1 MRSADLLLTAQHLSL
16 SRRDRQ
22 LFVDL
27 SFEIDKGQLWHL
39 RGDNGS
45 GKSSLL
51 DLLVGLNSADE
62 GVVRWFADN
71 KEANEA
77 HPLKPLEATARGLF
91 HYCRQQNAVNPRLT
105 IRENLQRQAL
115 WAKVKLAESAI
126 EAWADE
132 VALLALLDEPAG
144 LLSQGQQKQI
154 ALARL
159 RLFGWRSLWLL
170 DEPFNSLDRVAV
182 ERLEQW
188 IGEQVAAQ
196 GAVIMVSH
204 TEQFQGLAVRS
215 LHLSGAIS
223 LGFGSE

>member
-1 MRSADLLLTAQHLSL
+1 M
-16 SRRDRQ
+16 
-22 LFVDL
+22 
-27 SFEIDKGQLWHL
+27 
-39 RGDNGS
+39 
-45 GKSSLL
+45 
-51 DLLVGLNSADE
+51 
-62 GVVRWFADN
+62 
-71 KEANEA
+71 
-77 HPLKPLEATARGLF
+77 
-91 HYCRQQNAVNPRLT
+91 
-105 IRENLQRQAL
+105 
-115 WAKVKLAESAI
+115 KLAESAI

-204 TEQFQGLAVRS
+204 TEQCQGLAVRS

>member
-1 MRSADLLLTAQHLSL
+1 MLLNARQLSL
-16 SRRDRQ
+16 SRRDRL
-22 LFVDL
+22 LFDDL
-27 SFEIDKGQLWHL
+27 SFDVSRGQLWHL

-62 GVVRWFADN
+62 GKLRWFSDKGAEL
-71 KEANEA
+71 KSAEAA
-77 HPLKPLEATARGLF
+77 AQGLF

-115 WAKVKLAESAI
+115 WAKVVLTESHI
-126 EAWADE
+126 DTWADE
-132 VALLALLDEPAG
+132 VALLSLLDEPAG

-159 RLFGWRSLWLL
+159 RLFGQRSVWLL

-182 ERLEQW
+182 ERLESW
-188 IGEQVAAQ
+188 ISEQVVSN

-204 TEQFQGLAVRS
+204 TEQCEALEVRS
-215 LHLSGAIS
+215 LNLVGATRCDVWS
-223 LGFGSE
+223 V

>member
-1 MRSADLLLTAQHLSL
+1 MLDLLLSVQQLCL
-16 SRRDRQ
+16 SRRDRL
-22 LFVDL
+22 LFDEL
-27 SFEIDKGQLWHL
+27 SFDIKAGQLWHL

-51 DLLVGLNSADE
+51 DLLVGLHSAE
-62 GVVRWFADN
+62 AGRVCWFG
-71 KEANEA
+71 EHANE
-77 HPLKPLEATARGLF
+77 LKSSEAASQGVF

-105 IRENLQRQAL
+105 IRENLKRQAL
-115 WAKVKLAESAI
+115 WAKVSLTESQIAS
-126 EAWADE
+126 WADE

-159 RLFGWRSLWLL
+159 RLFGQRRVWLL

-182 ERLEQW
+182 ERLESW
-188 IGEQVAAQ
+188 IAEQIAAQ

-204 TEQFQGLAVRS
+204 TEQCQELTVCS
-215 LHLSGAIS
+215 LHLSGADAWS
-223 LGFGSE
+223 V

>member
-1 MRSADLLLTAQHLSL
+1 MLLTAQHLSL

-62 GVVRWFADN
+62 GVVRWFTVNTEA
-71 KEANEA
+71 KEV
-77 HPLKPLEATARGLF
+77 HPLKPTEAAARGLF

-204 TEQFQGLAVRS
+204 TEQCQGLEVRS

-223 LGFGSE
+223 HGFGSE

>member
-1 MRSADLLLTAQHLSL
+1 MLLDAQKLCL

-62 GVVRWFADN
+62 GVVRWFTVNTEA
-71 KEANEA
+71 KEV
-77 HPLKPLEATARGLF
+77 HSLKPLEATARGLF

-204 TEQFQGLAVRS
+204 TEQCQGLAVRS

>member
-1 MRSADLLLTAQHLSL
+1 MSAVLLHAQNLCL

-22 LFVDL
+22 LFTNL
-27 SFEIDKGQLWHL
+27 SFEIQRGELWHL

-62 GVVRWFADN
+62 GVVRWFSDTPKAS
-71 KEANEA
+71 A
-77 HPLKPLEATARGLF
+77 LKPTEAAVQRLV

-115 WAKVKLAESAI
+115 WAKAKLTGAAI

-132 VALLALLDEPAG
+132 VALLSLLDEPAG

-159 RLFGWRSLWLL
+159 RLFDARSVWLL
-170 DEPFNSLDRVAV
+170 DEPFSSLDRTAV
-182 ERLEQW
+182 ERLESW
-188 IGEQVAAQ
+188 IAAQIAAQ

-204 TEQFQGLAVRS
+204 TDQCRELAVRS
-215 LHLSGAIS
+215 LYLSDTVS
-223 LGFGSE
+223 PQLGSE

>member
-1 MRSADLLLTAQHLSL
+1 MRSADLLLDAQKLCL

-62 GVVRWFADN
+62 GVVRWFTVNTEA
-71 KEANEA
+71 KEV
-77 HPLKPLEATARGLF
+77 HSLKPLEATARGLF

-204 TEQFQGLAVRS
+204 TEQCQGLAVRS